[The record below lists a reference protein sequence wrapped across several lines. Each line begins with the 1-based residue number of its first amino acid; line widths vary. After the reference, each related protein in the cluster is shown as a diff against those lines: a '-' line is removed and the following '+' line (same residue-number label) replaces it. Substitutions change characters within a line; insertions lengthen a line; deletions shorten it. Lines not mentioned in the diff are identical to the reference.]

1 MSNSLRIGIV
11 FSITLLLWLFLHEGG
26 HFVIACLLKCHQ
38 AVLYH
43 NCVKGLDESLGI
55 TKNCFV
61 AVAGV
66 IVNLLVAISFH
77 YYVSQAKNRG
87 YFYLFGIFM
96 AAINYLGLFGYTMMC
111 PIPSYGDMG
120 YVFQALSIPIPFKIA
135 VSIISILFISR
146 VIKWTAQKLAAISI
160 PSKSLTFIILLSTGL
175 FFLLNLPVEHYASII
190 GPLAPSLSLL
200 GLVPHLN
207 RLAKKQVEA
216 QNQRTLTAE
225 LPTTSN
231 IPFSTNWL
239 ILLAI
244 LILVN
249 RLLVFGLHN
258 NF

>member
-111 PIPSYGDMG
+111 PIPSYGD
-120 YVFQALSIPIPFKIA
+120 
-135 VSIISILFISR
+135 ISR